1 MDNEGFSWWAGLK
14 GPTPKTAITV
24 PVHNSLNLL
33 IESAVE
39 VSDDA
44 KVNEDTRP
52 NGERYGTDGGLN
64 MVRVNQDDEHMQ
76 LVDKWEGMAPPNQD
90 E

>member
-1 MDNEGFSWWAGLK
+1 M
-14 GPTPKTAITV
+14 
-24 PVHNSLNLL
+24 
-33 IESAVE
+33 
-39 VSDDA
+39 SDDA

-76 LVDKWEGMAPPNQD
+76 LLDKREGMAPPNQD